1 MLVSGLKSN
10 ILQVSPFK
18 NDMRYKENEKYL
30 ARVQASVDAER
41 SHRDKVK
48 LEREKKREYQATRA
62 ALQQLVE
69 EERAQKQ
76 QEKNDR
82 ASEFWIATV
91 GVGVVSFINT
101 IKRGFTNAVNQSA
114 LTIHAYSLTTRSK
127 SSCLFLTSYRQIHF
141 PISKRATARFVTK
154 TCSSL
159 QEFITLSNITG
170 RDTIK
175 TIKTRHRDYKK

>member
-1 MLVSGLKSN
+1 M
-10 ILQVSPFK
+10 QVSPFK

-114 LTIHAYSLTTRSK
+114 LTIHAYSLTTRK
-127 SSCLFLTSYRQIHF
+127 QVILPVLDLLQTNTLPNLETRNGQVRYKDLLFPAGIYY
-141 PISKRATARFVTK
+141 FVKYHWEET
-154 TCSSL
+154 
-159 QEFITLSNITG
+159 Q
-170 RDTIK
+170 
-175 TIKTRHRDYKK
+175 